1 MLKEGSGRSKRDDG
15 RRQMANVLCS
25 EELSRLLA
33 GGVIGRRV
41 EVHRIIDS
49 TNVRARQMA
58 ALGEPHGTLV
68 CARQQT
74 GGKGRMGRQFYS
86 PEDAGIYMS
95 LILRPALP
103 AARSVMITSMTA
115 VAVAR
120 AIERLAEV
128 QVEIKW
134 VNDLYI
140 NGKKAGGILCEA
152 ELDCANGTL
161 EYAVVGI
168 GVNVAAMK
176 FPKEL
181 SEIATSIGNEWPGEV
196 SRNRLVAEICREI
209 EALYPQLS
217 SGAFLPESRRRSN
230 VIGRRVIVIRGN
242 ERFTA
247 KALDIDDDGGLFVET
262 EAGRYSLQS
271 GEISLRWEE
280 N

>member
-1 MLKEGSGRSKRDDG
+1 MLKEGAGGSKRDDN
-15 RRQMANVLCS
+15 RRQASDVLCS
-25 EELSRLLA
+25 EEISRLLA
-33 GGVIGRRV
+33 GGVIGRKA
-41 EVHRIIDS
+41 EVHRVIDS

-58 ALGEPHGTLV
+58 SLGEPHGTLV

-74 GGKGRMGRQFYS
+74 GGKGRMGRSFYS
-86 PEDAGIYMS
+86 PEDSGIYMS
-95 LILRPALP
+95 LILRPTLP

-120 AIERLAEV
+120 AIERLADV

-140 NGKKAGGILCEA
+140 SGKKVGGILCEA
-152 ELDCANGTL
+152 ELDCANGML

-176 FPKEL
+176 FPEEL
-181 SEIATSIGNEWPGEV
+181 SEIATSIGNEGPCEV
-196 SRNRLVAEICREI
+196 SGNRLVVEICREM

-217 SGAFLPESRRRSN
+217 SGAFLSESRRRSN

-242 ERFTA
+242 QCFVA
-247 KALDIDDDGGLFVET
+247 KALDIDDDGGLVVET
-262 EAGRYSLQS
+262 ESGRCSIQS
-271 GEISLRWEE
+271 GEISLRWE
-280 N
+280 